1 MCELRFRIATQ
12 ADVNRVSELIHGSP
26 GPEATAMFGG
36 EQQARRFGFAFTA
49 YQGRTLGWART
60 VLAESDGAA
69 QGVLQWRVVRG
80 PALSITPALA
90 WITIRALGVR
100 GAARAAYRERARRRV
115 NPVPPAAAF
124 HIEEL
129 HVDSRHRG
137 SGIGS
142 RLLAHA
148 EETAHMEGFPCLSLT
163 TNVANPARRLY
174 RRCGFEV
181 AEHREDAEYERITG
195 IAGRV
200 LMVKA
205 LSLGPAA

>member
-12 ADVNRVSELIHGSP
+12 ADANRVCEIIHGFP
-26 GPEATAMFGG
+26 GPEPTAMFGG
-36 EQQARRFGFAFTA
+36 EQQARRFGFALTA
-49 YQGRTLGWART
+49 YQGRTLGWDRT
-60 VLAESDGAA
+60 VLAESGGAA
-69 QGVLQWRVVRG
+69 QGVLQWRVG
-80 PALSITPALA
+80 GEPALSMTPALA

-115 NPVPPAAAF
+115 NPLPPAAAF

-129 HVDSRHRG
+129 HVDSRQRG
-137 SGIGS
+137 AGIGS

-148 EETAHMEGFPCLSLT
+148 EETARTEGFPCLSLT
-163 TNVANPARRLY
+163 TNSANPAQRLY
-174 RRCGFEV
+174 RRRGFEV

-205 LSLGPAA
+205 LTREPAA